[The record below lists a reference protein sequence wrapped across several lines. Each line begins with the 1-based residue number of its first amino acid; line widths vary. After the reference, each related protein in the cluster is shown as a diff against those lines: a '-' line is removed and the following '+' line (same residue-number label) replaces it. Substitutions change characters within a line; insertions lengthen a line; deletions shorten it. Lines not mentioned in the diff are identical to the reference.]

1 MKITSIESS
10 VYRVPTV
17 RPEADGTIAW
27 DSTTMVIVEAT
38 AENGESGLGYSYAAA
53 AAGELIGEML
63 ANPLIGMDT
72 EDVGAAWDRMIYS
85 VRNVGRPGIGS
96 AAISAVDIALW
107 DLKARLAGKALFELL
122 GPHRRSV
129 PIYGSGGFTTDTLK
143 QLTDQLAGW
152 VEQGIP
158 RVKMKIGKDFG
169 TRPQED
175 IERIRAARKAI
186 GPDAEL
192 FVDANGAYS
201 DKQAIDLAQRFAEM
215 GVSYFEEPVPFD
227 FLKQLAFIRQR
238 IPMDLASGEYG
249 YDPYKFRDVL
259 AAGAVDI
266 MQADATRCMGVTGC
280 RIAADLAFSHGI
292 RFSTHTAPT
301 VHAHVGCA
309 VPQISHLE
317 YFYDH
322 VRIEDM
328 FFDGVLRP
336 REGALYPDSGRPG
349 LGVQLKR
356 QAAEPYR
363 IA

>member
-1 MKITSIESS
+1 
-10 VYRVPTV
+10 
-17 RPEADGTIAW
+17 
-27 DSTTMVIVEAT
+27 MVIVEAA
-38 AENGESGLGYSYAAA
+38 AEDGTRGLGYSYAAA
-53 AAGELIGEML
+53 AAGELIREML
-63 ANPLIGMDT
+63 VQPLLGMNA
-72 EDVGAAWDRMIYS
+72 EDVGEAWDRMIYT
-85 VRNVGRPGIGS
+85 VRNVGRPGVAS

-129 PIYGSGGFTTDTLK
+129 PIYGSGGFTSYSIK
-143 QLTDQLAGW
+143 ELTDQLAGW
-152 VEQGIP
+152 VERGIP

-169 TRPQED
+169 TRPEED
-175 IERIRAARKAI
+175 VERMRAAREAI
-186 GPDAEL
+186 GEDAAL

-201 DKQAIDLAQRFAEM
+201 DKQAIDLAQRFAEL
-215 GVSYFEEPVPFD
+215 GVTYFEEPVPFD
-227 FLKQLAFIRQR
+227 FLEQLAFIRQR

-259 AAGAVDI
+259 LAGAVDI
-266 MQADATRCMGVTGC
+266 LQADATRCMGVTGC

-322 VRIEDM
+322 ARIEEM
-328 FFDGVLRP
+328 FFEGVLKP
-336 REGALYPDSGRPG
+336 IQGALEPDASRPG
-349 LGVQLKR
+349 LGVELKH
-356 QAAEPYR
+356 QAADQYR